1 MTTIF
6 NKIELFDNVGE
17 ENIDGLLRCLNSK
30 TKTYQKDEFIFLA
43 GQSVPYIGILLSGG
57 AQVIKENSQG
67 DRMILRKLKAG
78 DLFGETYA
86 SMESETIPVSVC
98 STRETQ
104 VLLFAMRKAMLSCE
118 SSCVYHRQLILNLM
132 KIIAKKNALLS
143 EQMFYLSHKTIRGRL
158 EAYFIDKAEKNPA
171 GAFTLPFKRRELAE
185 YLCVDRSAMSR
196 ELGRLKKEG
205 FLSED
210 KNAFRVNLNRLG

>member
-1 MTTIF
+1 MTTEL
-6 NKIELFDNVGE
+6 KKTELFDGIE
-17 ENIDGLLRCLNSK
+17 QQDISALLKCLNSK
-30 TKTYQKDEFIFLA
+30 TRTYEKDEFIFMA
-43 GQSVPYIGILLSGG
+43 GESVPNIGVILNGG

-98 STRETQ
+98 ATRETQ
-104 VLLFAMRKAMLSCE
+104 VLLFAMRKTMLTCE
-118 SSCVYHRQLILNLM
+118 SGCVYHQQLIMNLM

-158 EAYFIDKAEKNPA
+158 EAYFIDKAEKNPS

-196 ELGRLKKEG
+196 ELGRMKKEG

-210 KNAFRVNLNRLG
+210 KNAFRVNLNRLD